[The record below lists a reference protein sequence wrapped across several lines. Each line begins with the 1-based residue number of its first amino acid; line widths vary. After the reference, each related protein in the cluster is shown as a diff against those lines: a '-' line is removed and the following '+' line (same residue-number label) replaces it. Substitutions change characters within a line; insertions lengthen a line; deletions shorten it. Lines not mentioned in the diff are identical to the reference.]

1 VETHREETKRTSKEA
16 MDRWNKAG
24 LRETKDTIL
33 RRKSTISR
41 RVEGGVNGD
50 KNS

>member
-1 VETHREETKRTSKEA
+1 VETRRKETKRMSKEA

-24 LRETKDTIL
+24 PRETRDIKL
-33 RRKSTISR
+33 RRKSTKSR
-41 RVEGGVNGD
+41 RVEKSVSGG